1 MSRSLLPVIYPMAFC
16 SGFSALVYEVT
27 WTRMLALTFGGTTL
41 TAASVVAGFMGG
53 MGLGAWLYRH
63 LNARGGSPLLHYALL
78 ELSIALSAALL
89 TVALYA
95 LPAPAA
101 RLSAAVGSGSL
112 FQAIRLSGG
121 ILLVACPA
129 VLMGATYPA
138 LCSATIRSAGGVD
151 RRLGALYGVNTLGA
165 ALGVLAAGLVLIDWL
180 GLQGAAA
187 SGVLLNSGVALAAFL
202 LLLRQSPGSERTGP
216 RSAPPAET
224 AIPTRL
230 PRGLTGAVLFASGFC
245 TLGYEILW
253 FRALRYTLGTSTYSF
268 TVVLCTFLVGLGV
281 GSLLL
286 RRAARLPSPELG
298 LACCQLLIGLL
309 ALAATAGFAVLA
321 ETSPFFEAFGF
332 RSDAVKARPWLWRLV
347 LNGAFSAA
355 MMLPAT
361 LFMGLSFP
369 LATRLF
375 LGDVRRIDARVGTAY
390 LLANTGGIFG
400 AAGGA
405 VLLLPLLGTM
415 GGSKLCAAVNACL
428 AVVIILVMH
437 RSMKTVGLAA
447 AFVVAVGAAVA
458 AVPGAAP
465 LRGEKLTDDVDGEVI
480 FSEEGDL
487 ATVQVIE
494 DPGDSTRRAMA
505 INGIKIG
512 WSEGFRGTSMYRKQ
526 LLLAHLPMALDSGIR
541 GALNVGL
548 GSGATLQALA
558 GYPGIVAAE
567 CVEISAAVARAS
579 GLFSETAALQ
589 DKRVHLV
596 VDDVLH
602 HLLRPGP
609 EYDLI
614 ASDGKQDQL
623 HSANAVVLCREYY
636 ENARARLGEKGLM
649 VQWLQLRML
658 HDDFRI
664 VLRTVSSVFDQVEVF
679 LYAPNSV
686 LLVASNAPVGNRL
699 RLTGERYREIAA
711 PEMSEYF
718 LHGTAA
724 LIGHWVAGREQLASV
739 VGDGPIS
746 TWDRPVLDS
755 SPFRASAR
763 EWRRAS
769 SENLAMLIAAGKEP
783 RTGPPVIATQGEK
796 AYWNSQRLYRRA
808 LLAAERDPREA
819 VRLAL
824 EALKLNPADGE
835 VRYFLNRS
843 PGSRN

>member
-1 MSRSLLPVIYPMAFC
+1 MPVIYLMAFC
-16 SGFSALVYEVT
+16 SGLSALVYEVT

-41 TAASVVAGFMGG
+41 TAAAVVAGFMGG

-63 LNARGGSPLLHYALL
+63 LHARGGPPLLHYALL
-78 ELSIALSAALL
+78 ELAIAVSAATL
-89 TVALYA
+89 TLALYA

-101 RLSAAVGSGSL
+101 RLSAAIGSGSL
-112 FQAIRLSGG
+112 FQALRLSGG
-121 ILLVACPA
+121 ILLVAGPA

-138 LCSATIRSAGGVD
+138 LCSAAIRSAGGVD

-180 GLQGAAA
+180 GLRGAAA
-187 SGVLLNSGVALAAFL
+187 AGVLVNAGVALAAFL
-202 LLLRQSPGSERTGP
+202 LLLGQSSASVREPGA

-230 PRGLTGAVLFASGFC
+230 PRALTGIVLFASGFC

-253 FRALRYTLGTSTYSF
+253 FRALRYTLGTSTYAF
-268 TVVLCTFLVGLGV
+268 TVVLCTFLVGLGL

-286 RRAARLPSPELG
+286 RRAARLPSPEGG
-298 LACCQLLIGLL
+298 LAWCQLLIGLL
-309 ALAATAGFAVLA
+309 ALAATAGFAAFA
-321 ETSPFFEAFGF
+321 EISAFFEAFGF
-332 RSDAVKARPWLWRLV
+332 RSAAVKARPWQWRLA

-355 MMLPAT
+355 TMLPAT

-369 LATRLF
+369 LAARLF
-375 LGDVRRIDARVGTAY
+375 LGDVRRLDARVGTAY
-390 LLANTGGIFG
+390 LLANTGGILG

-405 VLLLPLLGTM
+405 LLLLPLLGTI
-415 GGSKLCAAVNACL
+415 GGSKLCAVVNVCL
-428 AVVIILVMH
+428 AVLIILVLQPSKKKV
-437 RSMKTVGLAA
+437 RLAVA
-447 AFVVAVGAAVA
+447 CVAAVGAAVV

-465 LRGEKLTDDVDGEVI
+465 LRGEKLTDDVDGGVI

-494 DPGDSTRRAMA
+494 DHGDSTRRAMA

-526 LLLAHLPMALDSGIR
+526 QLLAHLPMALDSGIR
-541 GALNVGL
+541 SALNVGL

-558 GYPGIVAAE
+558 GYPGIESAK
-567 CVEISAAVARAS
+567 CVEISAAVVRAS
-579 GLFSETAALQ
+579 RLFSESTALH

-596 VDDVLH
+596 VEDALH
-602 HLLRPGP
+602 YLLRPGP

-636 ENARARLGEKGLM
+636 ENAGARLGENGLM
-649 VQWLQLRML
+649 AQWLQLRML

-664 VLRTVSSVFDQVEVF
+664 VLRTVSSVFDHVEVF

-699 RLTGERYREIAA
+699 RLTEEGYRDIAA

-724 LIGHWVAGREQLASV
+724 LIGHWVAGREQLAAV

-755 SPFRASAR
+755 SPFRASAE

-769 SENLAMLIAAGKEP
+769 SENLALLIAAEEEP
-783 RTGPPVIATQGEK
+783 RTGPAVIASPGEE

-808 LLAAERDPREA
+808 LLAAERDPSEA
-819 VRLAL
+819 ARLAQ
-824 EALKLNPADGE
+824 EALRLNPGDGE
-835 VRYFLNRS
+835 VRYFLNRRS
-843 PGSRN
+843 GPQH